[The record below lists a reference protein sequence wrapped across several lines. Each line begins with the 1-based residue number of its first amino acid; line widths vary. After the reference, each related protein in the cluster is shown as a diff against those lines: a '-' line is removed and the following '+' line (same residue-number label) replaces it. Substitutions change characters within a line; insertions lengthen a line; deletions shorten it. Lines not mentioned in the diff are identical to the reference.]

1 MYKRLI
7 WILALILLV
16 LLGDRFIFT
25 SSDVKIDMNPP
36 VLRASTASEL
46 TLSVY
51 RVNLLGFKV
60 PFSEIEAQF
69 LIEDGK
75 NLVEFNGEG
84 TGSSI
89 IVRSKGIEGEAT
101 VGIYSVKS
109 GMQIMKVLIKIL
121 PRDVA
126 LISD

>member
-46 TLSVY
+46 TVSVY

-69 LIEDGK
+69 LIDDGK
-75 NLVEFNGEG
+75 NLIEFNGEG
-84 TGSSI
+84 NGSSI

-109 GMQIMKVLIKIL
+109 GMQILKVLI
-121 PRDVA
+121 
-126 LISD
+126 S